1 MFAGV
6 SVTPTGKGKEHIEY
20 VFTSKLF
27 RRKYFDKQVTN
38 GKTINCDK
46 TFSHF

>member
-6 SVTPTGKGKEHIEY
+6 SVTPTGKVEEHVEY
-20 VFTSKLF
+20 VSISKLF
-27 RRKYFDKQVTN
+27 QRKYFNKQMTN

-46 TFSHF
+46 TFSYF